1 VDVPDARPRQSRDI
15 SVNPRA
21 WSETAV
27 QVQPYLDKTSAG
39 ASNVNHRKQEITT
52 LKRYIRVAVMLAGL
66 ALVFGLY
73 DSRTQAQGQAP
84 AGQPPPGA
92 RAGGGRSNV
101 PPPDPTKPAKLEI
114 TEGTKARYKVRE
126 QLAGINFPSDAV
138 GTTESVTGT
147 LVLNPDGSFDAAQSK
162 LTVDLRT
169 LKSDQQMRD
178 GYIQKNTL
186 ESEKFPMI
194 EFVPRR
200 AVGLPVP
207 LPAGMQAQ
215 GGFQLVGDMTLHGV
229 TREVTWNVVAT
240 FGNDLVAGRATTT
253 LLFPTFNLAKPSLAR
268 IMSVDDKIE
277 LEIEFKCKRS
287 VL

>member
-1 VDVPDARPRQSRDI
+1 MT
-15 SVNPRA
+15 VNR
-21 WSETAV
+21 SF
-27 QVQPYLDKTSAG
+27 
-39 ASNVNHRKQEITT
+39 
-52 LKRYIRVAVMLAGL
+52 RVAVVVAAV
-66 ALVFGLY
+66 ALSSALP
-73 DSRTQAQGQAP
+73 DSRTLAQGPPP
-84 AGQPPPGA
+84 AGQPPPAG
-92 RAGGGRSNV
+92 RPGGGRANV

-126 QLAGINFPSDAV
+126 QLAGISFPSDAV
-138 GTTESVTGT
+138 GTTESVTG
-147 LVLNPDGSFDAAQSK
+147 LLILNPDGSFDATQSK

-186 ESEKFPMI
+186 ESDKFPTI

-215 GGFQLVGDMTLHGV
+215 AGFQLVGDMTLHGV

-277 LEIEFKCKRS
+277 LEIEFRCKRS